1 MQLAT
6 PWAHAA
12 AGQAAQRQARVGI
25 VDAGQ
30 VLILEHGDERRG
42 RLAGGRAR
50 PARAAGRQPSAQ
62 AGSARPPP
70 PGLCT
75 SAYFSVCRLDP
86 QLAMRAASSASRST
100 ASGTALGK
108 KRRQVRRVRKN
119 SRMDGMDQNLPFAF
133 LIFSWHFP
141 GGAARRPPGAQVPC
155 VLCAA
160 ARGPPPSQTSVFIIT
175 RRFQESTTVCVRPMP
190 TAAAAILRQLAQPQM
205 PSAVRP
211 NARCAPLSAV
221 SVRAPKMPSSPPAG

>member
-6 PWAHAA
+6 PWAPRRG
-12 AGQAAQRQARVGI
+12 GQAAQRQARVGI

-42 RLAGGRAR
+42 RLAGAGRALLGR
-50 PARAAGRQPSAQ
+50 QVGGPVHKPVQLGHRRRALHQRVFQRLPVGPAAGDARGFQRFAQHGVRHGFGQKAAAGAARAQKFQDGRH
-62 AGSARPPP
+62 GSKPPFCF
-70 PGLCT
+70 LC
-75 SAYFSVCRLDP
+75 
-86 QLAMRAASSASRST
+86 
-100 ASGTALGK
+100 
-108 KRRQVRRVRKN
+108 
-119 SRMDGMDQNLPFAF
+119 
-133 LIFSWHFP
+133 FP
-141 GGAARRPPGAQVPC
+141 GGAARRPPARSFP
-155 VLCAA
+155 VLCA
-160 ARGPPPSQTSVFIIT
+160 RRRGGPPPSQTSVFIIA